1 MQFQAM
7 TWEQIQA
14 SQQSEKQRA
23 FAKFRA
29 EFDEKLHSDDPKYV
43 QARANWVQQI
53 QNLAPGEVHVDKAL
67 SNFALKYANEEHIGD
82 ALIPA
87 IPAESQSDKYFK
99 FDERALTRAPDLK
112 IPDRG
117 YPNQIDFSKTT
128 DAFLCEDRGLSMPI
142 SEATIMNADAVLD
155 ELASVVMTVSDQV
168 SVGRELLAASVLTT
182 SGNYSGNTA
191 AVAVPWSNPSSD
203 PAKDV
208 LGAVGATWPGSGPGA
223 LHGFCSFDVY
233 KDLAV
238 HPALRGLFAG
248 TAMVD
253 KSGLV
258 TPQMLANVFN
268 VAKLHVGKAWKD
280 TANEGQTA
288 SYSRIW
294 PDSFGIVRVMSN
306 GSKHNAAFA
315 GRFQWLKPE
324 VAISIDARAGVRG
337 VRHVAV
343 RLSEIEKVIA
353 PKTGYL
359 LTSVH

>member
-1 MQFQAM
+1 M

-14 SQQSEKQRA
+14 SRQSEKQRA

-29 EFDEKLHSDDPKYV
+29 EFDEKLHSDDPKFV
-43 QARANWVQQI
+43 QARANWIQQI
-53 QNLAPGEVHVDKAL
+53 QNLAPGEVHTDRAL

-87 IPAESQSDKYFK
+87 IPADSKSDEYHK
-99 FDERALTRAPDLK
+99 FDERAMTRAPDLK

-117 YPNQIDFSKTT
+117 YPNQVDFSMST
-128 DAFLCEDRGLSMPI
+128 DSFLCQDRGLSQPV

-155 ELASVVMTVSDQV
+155 QLTAVVMSVSDQV
-168 SVGRELLAASVLTT
+168 SVGRELIAASVLTT

-191 AVAVPWSNPSSD
+191 AVSVPWNNSASD
-203 PAKDV
+203 PAADV
-208 LGAVGATWPGSGPGA
+208 LGALGSIWPGQGPGSLQA
-223 LHGFCSFDVY
+223 FCSFDVY

-238 HPALRGLFAG
+238 HPAMRGLFAG
-248 TAMVD
+248 SSLVD

-258 TPQMLANVFN
+258 TPSMLANVFN

-294 PDSFGIVRVMSN
+294 PDSFGVVRVMQS
-306 GSKHNAAFA
+306 GSKYNAAFA
-315 GRFQWLKPE
+315 GRFQWIKPE
-324 VAISIDARAGVRG
+324 VTITIDARAGVRG

-359 LTSVH
+359 LTGVR